1 MARLPPNLPNMEA
14 AFQRLA
20 GLDGVL
26 VTAGVQGVDAQ
37 LPEGETTLLTVAA
50 TNEFGDDEQNIPSRP
65 WLRTSLDTHRERWG
79 KLAGRVIKARGSG
92 GSDGLPQIRLLAVA
106 MAGDVKDTLNTGP
119 WEPNA
124 PKTIALKGSDQPLID
139 TGRLV
144 QSQRAMVEMP
154 DGSSYLV
161 G

>member
-1 MARLPPNLPNMEA
+1 MARLPPNLPNLEA

-26 VTAGVQGVDAQ
+26 VTVGVQGVDADV
-37 LPEGETTLLTVAA
+37 PVEETTLLSIAA
-50 TNEFGDDEQNIPSRP
+50 ANEFGVPEMNIPSRP
-65 WLRTSLDTHRERWG
+65 WLRTSLDRHRERWG

-92 GSDGLPQIRLLAVA
+92 GSDGLPEVRLLAVA
-106 MAGDVKDTLNTGP
+106 MAGDVKDTLDTGP
-119 WEPNA
+119 WAPNA
-124 PKTIALKGSDQPLID
+124 PRTIAEKGSDQPLID